1 MTPGRYNFT
10 CPQGSTFQ
18 STLTYKIDDVPVNL
32 SGYSS
37 RLQVR
42 EFHDSSEYITNLTSP
57 SNGLTMGGSA
67 GTIDIFISA
76 EDTTN
81 FIIGDHVYDLEII
94 SPSNVVNR
102 LIEGRFNVTPE
113 VTR

>member
-1 MTPGRYNFT
+1 MTPGLVNFV
-10 CPQGSTFQ
+10 CPQGSTFRR
-18 STLTYKIDDVPVNL
+18 TLTYTLDQIPIDL

-42 EFHDSSEYITNLTSP
+42 QAHYSENTIISLVSG
-57 SNGLTMGGSA
+57 SGISIGGSA

-76 EDTTN
+76 SETSN
-81 FIIGDHVYDLEII
+81 FPPGTHFYDLEII
-94 SPSNVVNR
+94 SPSNIVDR

>member
-18 STLTYKIDDVPVNL
+18 STITYKIDDVPVNL

-42 EFHDSSEYITNLTSP
+42 ETHESTDLVVSLVSG
-57 SNGLTMGGSA
+57 NGLTMGGSA
-67 GTIDIFISA
+67 GTIGILISA
-76 EDTTN
+76 SDTAN
-81 FIIGDHVYDLEII
+81 FITGDHVYDLEII
-94 SPSNVVNR
+94 SPSNIVNR

>member
-18 STLTYKIDDVPVNL
+18 STITYKIDDVPVDL

-42 EFHDSSEYITNLTSP
+42 ETHETTDYIVSLTS
-57 SNGLTMGGSA
+57 NDGLTMGGSA
-67 GTIDIFISA
+67 GTIDILISA

-81 FIIGDHVYDLEII
+81 FITGDHVYDLEII
-94 SPSNVVNR
+94 SPSNTVNR

>member
-18 STLTYKIDDVPVNL
+18 STITYKVDDVPVNL

-42 EFHDSSEYITNLTSP
+42 ETHESTDLVVSLVSG
-57 SNGLTMGGSA
+57 NGLTMGGSA
-67 GTIDIFISA
+67 GTIGILISA
-76 EDTTN
+76 ADTAN
-81 FIIGDHVYDLEII
+81 FITGDHVYDLEIV
-94 SPSNVVNR
+94 SPSNIVNR

>member
-1 MTPGRYNFT
+1 MTPGRLNFT

-18 STLTYKIDDVPVNL
+18 RTVTYKIEDVPVNL
-32 SGYSS
+32 TGYSG

-42 EFHDSSEYITNLTSP
+42 ETHDATDYIVSLTNGS
-57 SNGLTMGGSA
+57 GITMGGSA
-67 GTIDIFISA
+67 GTIDILIA
-76 EDTTN
+76 DNVTAN
-81 FIIGDHVYDLEII
+81 FITGDHVYDLEIE
-94 SPSNVVNR
+94 SLNGTTTR

>member
-1 MTPGRYNFT
+1 MTPGRLNFT

-18 STLTYKIDDVPVNL
+18 RTVTYKIENVPVNL
-32 SGYSS
+32 TGYSG

-42 EFHDSSEYITNLTSP
+42 ETHDATDYIVSLI
-57 SNGLTMGGSA
+57 NGSGITMGGSA
-67 GTIDIFISA
+67 GTIGILIADDVTA
-76 EDTTN
+76 N
-81 FIIGDHVYDLEII
+81 FITGDHVYDLEIE
-94 SPSNVVNR
+94 SANGTTTR

>member
-18 STLTYKIDDVPVNL
+18 STITYKIDDVPVNL

-42 EFHDSSEYITNLTSP
+42 ENHDATDYIVYLTS
-57 SNGLTMGGSA
+57 SGNGLTMGGSA
-67 GTIDIFISA
+67 GTIGIFISA
-76 EDTTN
+76 DTTSS
-81 FIIGDHVYDLEII
+81 FIDGDHVYDLEIV
-94 SPSNVVNR
+94 SPSNIVNR

>member
-18 STLTYKIDDVPVNL
+18 STVTYKIDDVPVNL

-42 EFHDSSEYITNLTSP
+42 ETHDASDYITYLTSNG
-57 SNGLTMGGSA
+57 NGLTMGGSA
-67 GTIDIFISA
+67 GTINIFIAASA
-76 EDTTN
+76 TAL
-81 FIIGDHVYDLEII
+81 FIDGDHVYDLELI
-94 SPSNVVNR
+94 SPSNIINR
-102 LIEGRFNVTPE
+102 LMEGRFNVTPE